1 MHTQLIFYK
10 YILTDSSSG
19 KNSLDILAP
28 KRASARSSNFAIDFG
43 PDGRATRNFISI
55 LRVPKVKNVPKN
67 RFGKFQRP
75 SKWSS
80 YSARRKRPLKHP
92 VWRREMRFF
101 GFLAAQQ
108 EGRISV
114 FFITTL
120 FTQKYT
126 KITGFEQ
133 ERDNFFFYG
142 RKAST
147 KSRIMKCGWWMGRVG
162 GFTAPK
168 VE

>member
-19 KNSLDILAP
+19 KKNSLDILAP

-55 LRVPKVKNVPKN
+55 LRVPKVKKVPKN
-67 RFGKFQRP
+67 SFGKFQSL
-75 SKWSS
+75 SKCSS
-80 YSARRKRPLKHP
+80 CSARRKRPLKHP

-120 FTQKYT
+120 FTQKHT

-147 KSRIMKCGWWMGRVG
+147 IEDRSLPGPCCTMPQPGYL
-162 GFTAPK
+162 
-168 VE
+168 